1 MAPVLM
7 ALWQWRRV
15 VLYGAAAIALGAIF
29 WRVSVW
35 HDAYERIGAV
45 ESALEAERLCDSG
58 SACAARQAA
67 LEAAQAET
75 TAKVIESYE
84 QELASVRNRPARV
97 VRLCPDPGDVQ
108 GSGTPGTPDGTGPGA
123 GQLSGSAGRDI
134 GADLYQL
141 AREADEVSARLRA
154 LQEWNEALS
163 R

>member
-1 MAPVLM
+1 MAPILIAV
-7 ALWQWRRV
+7 WQWRKAI
-15 VLYGAAAIALGAIF
+15 LYTALVAAVALMG

-35 HDAYERIGAV
+35 HNAYERLGDV
-45 ESALEAERLCDSG
+45 EAALETERLCEEG

-75 TAKVIESYE
+75 TAKVVATYE

-97 VRLCPDPGDVQ
+97 VRLCPNPGDVQ
-108 GSGTPGTPDGTGPGA
+108 GSRPAGTADGTGPGA

-134 GADLYQL
+134 GPDLYQL
-141 AREADEVSARLRA
+141 AREADEVAARLRA
-154 LQEWNEALS
+154 LQEWNAALA